1 MSSFLY
7 KETNFTKLGKM
18 LRGKRWNSYSQMLKS
33 IVHSLRLE
41 PDEEH
46 MHIIKSR
53 TKDNVILSK
62 IPIEKLMAYI
72 ELTIAKNIK
81 KYEKIT
87 MDADERKKL
96 FKDFTNAK
104 AAIAKKIHLEQLDEA
119 IQHSND
125 AQIVL
130 ENLITMHKLPLKT
143 TDKRTLSTLQRYIEL
158 QTAYLNEKVHQKYNN
173 QVLLKEILFKI
184 PANQPLNLSNEQ
196 WESVVLAFKEKYFP
210 NYEMFFAAIHNDE
223 GTEEEIKGHV
233 HLFLSGF
240 SDESEEFD
248 IKKDIFQMVKAK
260 HNLDVDFNN
269 TSDHQKIM
277 DLFQDDFYEFF
288 NLELGKMG
296 IKERIELKEYQTLEE
311 MNQRLSIQKED
322 HLTIDEKHE
331 KLANKILLEK
341 MQEYDKFKAY
351 EGLTCELSENLFSNS
366 LTLKTNLKYK
376 GENPNFRVILLSKMI
391 QIGLD
396 VSKYFLKMTK
406 EIAELKHNLLGKTLE
421 IGTLERKLKDT
432 EEDYKERMRL
442 RDKFAEDSFGKKLM
456 ALEDKVTLRYTN
468 ELAEAE
474 AIIATQ
480 KTQIKDLTIKN
491 SILVEISK
499 KCETFEKLYQVNIA
513 SKIREFYKG
522 KQAPEE
528 NYDFQDR
535 EIKR

>member
-62 IPIEKLMAYI
+62 VPIEELMAYV

-87 MDADERKKL
+87 MDESERKKL

-104 AAIAKKIHLEQLDEA
+104 AAIAKKIPLELLDEA

-125 AQIVL
+125 AQTVL
-130 ENLITMHKLPLKT
+130 ENLITTHSLPLKS
-143 TDKRTLSTLQRYIEL
+143 TDKRTLSTLQRYMEL

-196 WESVVLAFKEKYFP
+196 WESVVLAFKEQYFP

-260 HNLDVDFNN
+260 HNLDADFNN
-269 TSDHQKIM
+269 TADHQKVM

-288 NLELGKMG
+288 NFELGKMG

-311 MNQRLSIQKED
+311 MNQRLCIQKED

-341 MQEYDKFKAY
+341 MQEYDQFKGY

-376 GENPNFRVILLSKMI
+376 SDNPDLRVTFFSKLL

-406 EIAELKHNLLGKTLE
+406 EIADLKDALLGKTLE

-456 ALEDKVTLRYTN
+456 ALEDKVTLRYTH
-468 ELAEAE
+468 ELKDAEAT
-474 AIIATQ
+474 IASQ
-480 KTQIKDLTIKN
+480 AAQIKDLTLKN
-491 SILVEISK
+491 SVLLEISK

-513 SKIREFYKG
+513 GKIREFYKA

-528 NYDFQDR
+528 NYDFLDR

>member
-62 IPIEKLMAYI
+62 IPIEELMAYI

-104 AAIAKKIHLEQLDEA
+104 AAIAKKIPLEVLDEA
-119 IQHSND
+119 IKHNND
-125 AQIVL
+125 AQTVL
-130 ENLITMHKLPLKT
+130 ENLITTHALPLKT
-143 TDKRTLSTLQRYIEL
+143 TDKRTLATLQRYMEL

-184 PANQPLNLSNEQ
+184 PANQPLNLTNEQ
-196 WESVVLAFKEKYFP
+196 WESVVLAFKEQYFP

-248 IKKDIFQMVKAK
+248 IKKDIFQMVKTK

-311 MNQRLSIQKED
+311 MNQRLCIQKED

-341 MQEYDKFKAY
+341 MQEYDQFKAY
-351 EGLTCELSENLFSNS
+351 EGITFELSENFMDSI
-366 LTLKTNLKYK
+366 TLKTNLKYK
-376 GENPNFRVILLSKMI
+376 GDNPHFRVTLFSKLL

-406 EIAELKHNLLGKTLE
+406 EIADLKDTLLGKTIE
-421 IGTLERKLKDT
+421 IGRLERKLKDT
-432 EEDYKERMRL
+432 EDDYKERMRL
-442 RDKFAEDSFGKKLM
+442 REKFLEDSFGKKFM

-474 AIIATQ
+474 AIITSQAA
-480 KTQIKDLTIKN
+480 QIKDLTLKN
-491 SILVEISK
+491 SVLVEISK

-513 SKIREFYKG
+513 GKIREFYKG
-522 KQAPEE
+522 KQVHEE
-528 NYDFQDR
+528 TCDFQDR